1 MITTNFSPKVGLL
14 LLANGI
20 LSIMPDEAGAVFH
33 DDNALSLALRAA
45 LRPRLSSRRKSA
57 AHARADFLKFLAEA
71 KHLSNTN
78 EHMTN
83 FCPNP
88 KLQLMAFQRRTPI
101 LCKPSSDKEQADDE
115 PTKTRMLHQRG
126 DLVLG
131 QGGVSIR
138 FETPP

>member
-1 MITTNFSPKVGLL
+1 MITTHFSPKVGLL

-45 LRPRLSSRRKSA
+45 LHPRLSSRRKSA
-57 AHARADFLKFLAEA
+57 ANARADFLKFLADA
-71 KHLSNTN
+71 TNLSNTD

-88 KLQLMAFQRRTPI
+88 KLQLMAFQRRIPT
-101 LCKPSSDKEQADDE
+101 LCKPSSDIEQADDE
-115 PTKTRMLHQRG
+115 PTKTRMFHQRG
-126 DLVLG
+126 DLVLRH
-131 QGGVSIR
+131 GGVSIR